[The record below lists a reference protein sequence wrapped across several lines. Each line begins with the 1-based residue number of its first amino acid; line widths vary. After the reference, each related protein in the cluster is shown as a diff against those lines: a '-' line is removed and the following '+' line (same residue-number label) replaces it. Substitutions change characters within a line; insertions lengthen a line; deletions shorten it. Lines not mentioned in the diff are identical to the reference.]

1 MIRTQVY
8 LPEETHHLLM
18 RLARRKGTTFSQL
31 VREGVDVVVRKTY
44 GKLTPQKRAMKFF
57 AHFPDKWKLKLPDSS
72 VNLIRKDRD

>member
-1 MIRTQVY
+1 MIRTQIY

-72 VNLIRKDRD
+72 ANLIRKDRD

>member
-18 RLARRKGTTFSQL
+18 KLARRKGTSFSQL

-44 GKLTPQKRAMKFF
+44 GKLTPQKRALKFF
-57 AHFPDKWKLKLPDSS
+57 AHFPNKWRVKLSDSA
-72 VNLIRKDRD
+72 VDLIRKERD